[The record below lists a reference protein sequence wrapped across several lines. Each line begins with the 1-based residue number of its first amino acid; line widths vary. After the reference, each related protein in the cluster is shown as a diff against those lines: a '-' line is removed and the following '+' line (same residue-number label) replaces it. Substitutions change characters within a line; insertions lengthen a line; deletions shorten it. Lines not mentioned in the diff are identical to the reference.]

1 MCVLQYRGDCHGLL
15 AMNNRPPPS
24 SSAAAAAA
32 EGYVGVLGSQSHR
45 SSRGSD
51 TSSAYSGSDTMH
63 SVPSSDQVTRRRR
76 PLTPPPTQK
85 KVFKKTWI
93 SFSFF
98 VFAFFLVPLASLL
111 FSPRPLL
118 CVVFNFDLVLGFFC
132 RDLPLISLSMGFTS
146 KFFFGC
152 YGSRLNLLHQVLK
165 HFLPRNVGFNRV
177 VPWCT

>member
-32 EGYVGVLGSQSHR
+32 EVYVGVLGSQSHR

-76 PLTPPPTQK
+76 PLTPPPPPK
-85 KVFKKTWI
+85 KKFLKKLEFLFLSSYLPSFLYLWLPCSSLHGRYCVLFLISTWC
-93 SFSFF
+93 SVFF
-98 VFAFFLVPLASLL
+98 VEICL
-111 FSPRPLL
+111 
-118 CVVFNFDLVLGFFC
+118 
-132 RDLPLISLSMGFTS
+132 
-146 KFFFGC
+146 
-152 YGSRLNLLHQVLK
+152 
-165 HFLPRNVGFNRV
+165 
-177 VPWCT
+177 